1 MTLPTKAILPVPSVK
16 DPDGEFL
23 RPDMMPLGPTVA
35 ILYADMRAGDT
46 VTLIWTCAD
55 SDEGHWRGERILGS
69 DNEECTFIVP
79 IFRLLAAE
87 TFVVTARYVVRR
99 THSATNEESAIAS
112 FTVRNC
118 ETLNEVHIYDEYGEL
133 LNGPTQDEPKG
144 PIDPGAR
151 GFEVGFPEPFDK
163 SLQAGDEVVIW
174 LRGNAYSQITTQLEP
189 ASAAVRL
196 RITEDAPRPIRLR
209 FGRRLVVANYG
220 DSFWALCEVVRRSGY
235 IQHEMVGGG
244 WQVGRHAEVLSPVLT
259 PEWLDEPVV
268 LDELSDERGVAV
280 SLWNQSET
288 AGTTVR
294 FFLDGSGTENYPGG
308 IGAAVDGWLS
318 RPMLEQHADFDCWLY
333 GVAFKAGVEVAR
345 SPRRLLTIR
354 RSRKP
359 VPFPGHDDSLERPR
373 IDGLTSGALDLPKF
387 PGGPL
392 ARVPHAGGFSVGDVV
407 TITFRTADGLL
418 TWSESTRVADGHTHE
433 DVVHRV
439 GMPFLAYSQD
449 RDGWLYYSIKS
460 ASGGERFSP
469 LYGVYIGPY
478 IPRIIYYQALWVM
491 NSEGSGYIEEMLPDA
506 GAQLGLSRQ
515 NMRLYVGD
523 KLVLTLQGH
532 RADASMQI
540 HITIDEESRDWLWVD
555 LPQDLVSMNAGYG
568 FFYRA
573 TKISGSYIEHTHWKA
588 VSILPWPADEGAPA
602 SPIPT
607 TLPDIFRAAS
617 SLPRRFHPAAVIP
630 TTSVEA
636 LRVAVKRQ
644 SDRSP

>member
-1 MTLPTKAILPVPSVK
+1 MTLPTKAILPAPSVK
-16 DPDGEFL
+16 EADGEFL

-35 ILYADMRAGDT
+35 IRYADMRSGDT

-55 SDEGHWRGERILGS
+55 SNEGHWRGERVLGS

-79 IFRLLAAE
+79 FFRLLAAE
-87 TFVVTARYVVRR
+87 TFVVTGRYVVRR
-99 THSATNEESAIAS
+99 ANSATDEESAIAS
-112 FTVRNC
+112 FTVRNY
-118 ETLNEVHIYDEYGEL
+118 ETLNEVYIYDEYGEL
-133 LNGPTQDEPKG
+133 LNGPIQDEAKG
-144 PIDPGAR
+144 PIDPGASW
-151 GFEVGFPEPFDK
+151 FDVGFPEAFEK

-174 LRGNAYSQITTQLEP
+174 LRGSAYSQITTQLEP
-189 ASAAVRL
+189 ASTTVSL
-196 RITEDAPRPIRLR
+196 RITDDAPRPIRLR
-209 FGRRLVVANYG
+209 FGKRIVVANYG
-220 DSFWALCEVVRRSGY
+220 DSFWAFCEVVRRSGY

-244 WQVGRHAEVLSPVLT
+244 WQVGRYAEDLTPVLT
-259 PEWLDEPVV
+259 PDLLDEPVV
-268 LDELSDERGVAV
+268 LDELNDERGVAV

-294 FFLDGSGTENYPGG
+294 FFLDGSGTDGSPGG

-318 RPMLEQHADFDCWLY
+318 WQMLEQHADFDCWLY
-333 GVAFKAGVEVAR
+333 GVAFKDEVEVAR
-345 SPRRLLTIR
+345 SPRRLLTVR

-359 VPFPGHDDSLERPR
+359 VPFPVHDDSLERPR

-392 ARVPHAGGFSVGDVV
+392 ARVPHAGGFSVGDLV

-418 TWSESTRVADGHTHE
+418 TWSESTPVADDHTHE
-433 DVVHRV
+433 DVVQRV
-439 GMPFLAYSQD
+439 SMPFLAYSQD
-449 RDGWLYYSIKS
+449 RQGWLYYSITS
-460 ASGGERFSP
+460 AAGGERFSP
-469 LYGVYIGPY
+469 LCRVYIGPY
-478 IPRIIYYQALWVM
+478 IPRIIYYQALWAM
-491 NSEGSGYIEEMLPDA
+491 NSEGTGYLEEILPDA

-532 RADASMQI
+532 RADTSMQI
-540 HITIDEESRDWLWVD
+540 HITIDEESRDWLWID

-568 FFYRA
+568 LFYRA

-588 VSILPWPADEGAPA
+588 VSILPWPADEETSAA
-602 SPIPT
+602 RIST
-607 TLPDIFRAAS
+607 TLPDIFRTAS

-630 TTSVEA
+630 ATSAEV
-636 LRVAVKRQ
+636 LRGSVKRQ